1 MRISKAVQFLKD
13 KNYLDRVVNDVYKST
28 DEDIDITI
36 REWLSDLD
44 TSWELGGNL
53 TPHVITVKN
62 YIKKLAA
69 TS

>member
-13 KNYLDRVVNDVYKST
+13 KNYLDRVVNDVYTCT
-28 DEDIDITI
+28 DEDVDIVI

-44 TSWELGGNL
+44 TSWELGSNL
-53 TPHVITVKN
+53 APHVTTVKN

>member
-1 MRISKAVQFLKD
+1 MRISKAVQFLMN
-13 KNYLDRVVNDVYKST
+13 KNYLDRVVSDVYECT
-28 DEDIDITI
+28 DENIDITI
-36 REWLSDLD
+36 REWLNDLD

-53 TPHVITVKN
+53 TPHVTTVKN